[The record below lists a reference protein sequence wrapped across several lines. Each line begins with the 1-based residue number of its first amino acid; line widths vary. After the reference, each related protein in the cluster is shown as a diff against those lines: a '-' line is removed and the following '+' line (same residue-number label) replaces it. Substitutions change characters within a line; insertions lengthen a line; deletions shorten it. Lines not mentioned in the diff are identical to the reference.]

1 MELFAESRPSY
12 MTVFNH
18 LESNS
23 LCFFQYEVSLQFSR
37 NAKVAFQNL
46 EDKNFF
52 FGSRLLKSKK
62 ETFRFL

>member
-1 MELFAESRPSY
+1 